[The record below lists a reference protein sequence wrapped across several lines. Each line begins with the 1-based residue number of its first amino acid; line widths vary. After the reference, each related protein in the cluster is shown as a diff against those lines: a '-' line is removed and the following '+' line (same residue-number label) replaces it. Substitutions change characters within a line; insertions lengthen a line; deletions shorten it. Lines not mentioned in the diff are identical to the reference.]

1 MNSLLNNYIKNDKN
15 ILIKIID
22 ILSNNFNYDIINE
35 LIRSNRIEILL
46 VYFI

>member
-46 VYFI
+46 VYYI